1 MYAIRFEYPG
11 LVALVRRR
19 LVGTRVDIT
28 LGSGSELRNV
38 HVQGKKN
45 VVGVIS
51 AGLSWIFLSASL
63 WMAGRSGCLFCSHGS
78 S

>member
-19 LVGTRVDIT
+19 LVGTRVDMT

-38 HVQGKKN
+38 HVQGKKCGRRDICRL
-45 VVGVIS
+45 VVD
-51 AGLSWIFLSASL
+51 FPF
-63 WMAGRSGCLFCSHGS
+63 CLVVDGWKIRMSVL
-78 S
+78 